1 MCRSKRRSRRL
12 FRARIEILKNLI
24 GRLKELNRDL
34 VALTI
39 AVRDPACPRAA
50 KLLAAVVM
58 GYALSPVDLIPDFIP
73 ILGVLDDLIL
83 VPVGIYLV
91 ERMVPKEVMDK
102 ARERAIEESVAKR
115 STLGLILVLATWIL
129 ILAGSYILFRI
140 VRGHQK

>member
-1 MCRSKRRSRRL
+1 
-12 FRARIEILKNLI
+12 
-24 GRLKELNRDL
+24 
-34 VALTI
+34 
-39 AVRDPACPRAA
+39 
-50 KLLAAVVM
+50 M